1 MRVETVLRCVVLLES
16 LAVAGPAR
24 AQGTDLAASLLR
36 DEAGR
41 VPEDLAGFRL
51 VSARQDEAIHY
62 VFTLDLA
69 RPSGENLVEL
79 TLTPRDEARP
89 ALARSA
95 SFNIEYRGPTVGGR
109 PAPAVRPLADAVV
122 AAVTRNDPGGLL
134 VPPPKPAALGEG
146 RVPAHVALVD
156 QASAWTGLA
165 LVVLFLLYLPWT
177 ARRLAADL
185 RVGLGGEAPDA
196 SRLAAG
202 SALVAVACGLAF
214 RLLLPHLPVMYYMG
228 YHLADTAARLQ
239 GIPKYGPG
247 ALALYHLVFRV
258 TGTDHVAMM
267 VANSVLGSLTP
278 LAGGALLARVG
289 LRGWGVA
296 GGIALLALTP
306 LFVKDA
312 TTESLLVPTTLWM
325 LSGLALFL
333 RAREDGRSSTMSLA
347 LLHLVLAMLSRPEAV
362 VLVPLCA
369 GLLVPVASRASRDPR
384 PRTLARLAPW
394 AAAAVVLL
402 VRAAQLSVALDV
414 EFARGN
420 HPVLRDPAGLWS
432 LVPDLWRRDVLLW
445 SSLFPAGVTALAA
458 AGLVLGPRRAAAG
471 ALLAAA
477 VAWIAVS
484 LVDLPY
490 VSIPRVQ
497 VPGGVFCALAAGV
510 GVAGVHRLVSR
521 KPWLLVTAG
530 AAVLILVGATMA
542 GTLPGLWAPTNA
554 DDEER
559 LLRDARDAIPADRPF
574 ILVRR
579 GYDDEP
585 VERLHLHYP
594 DYWFEPPARDGL
606 AVGPD
611 WFDRTDAAGR
621 DVYFVLGTRCYMRR
635 CGETDIHPACRRMRE
650 RYRLEPVIERT
661 VPVRDLPV
669 DRGRRP
675 GQDLDFPWCL
685 AARGEMT
692 IGLYRV
698 TVEGGGS
705 SPRRPRRRG
714 SNAVGFRRS
723 RSRISGTW
731 RGPRGSTAAPRAR

>member
-1 MRVETVLRCVVLLES
+1 MRVEKVLLSVVLLGT
-16 LAVAGPAR
+16 LAVACPAR

-41 VPEDLAGFRL
+41 VPEDLAGLRL

-62 VFTLDLA
+62 VFTLDPA

-79 TLTPRDEARP
+79 TLVPRDEARP
-89 ALARSA
+89 ALARSP

-122 AAVTRNDPGGLL
+122 AAVIRNDPGGLL
-134 VPPPKPAALGEG
+134 IAPPKPKALGEG
-146 RVPAHVALVD
+146 GEVPAHVALAD
-156 QASAWTGLA
+156 RASAVAGLA
-165 LVVLFLLYLPWT
+165 LVVLFLLCLPWT
-177 ARRLAADL
+177 MRRLASDL
-185 RVGLGGEAPDA
+185 RVGLAGEARDA
-196 SRLAAG
+196 VRLAARV
-202 SALVAVACGLAF
+202 AWVAVACGLAL
-214 RLLLPHLPVMYYMG
+214 RLVLPHLPVMYYMG
-228 YHLADTAARLQ
+228 YHLADTAARLE

-267 VANSVLGSLTP
+267 VANSVVGSLTP

-289 LRGWGVA
+289 VRGWGVA

-306 LFVKDA
+306 LFVRDA
-312 TTESLLVPTTLWM
+312 TTESLLVPTTLWV
-325 LSGLALFL
+325 LAGLALFL
-333 RAREDGRSSTMSLA
+333 RAREDGRPSSMSLA
-347 LLHLVLAMLSRPEAV
+347 LVHLVLAMLSRPEAV

-369 GLLVPVASRASRDPR
+369 GLLLPFASRGPGKAR
-384 PRTLARLAPW
+384 PRTLVRLAPW
-394 AAAAVVLL
+394 AAAVGVLAI
-402 VRAAQLSVALDV
+402 RAAQLSVALEV

-420 HPVLRDPAGLWS
+420 NPVLRDPAGLLS
-432 LVPDLWRRDVLLW
+432 LLPDLWRRNVLLW
-445 SSLFPAGVTALAA
+445 PSLFPAGVTALAA
-458 AGLVLGPRRAAAG
+458 AGLVLGPRRAVAG

-490 VSIPRVQ
+490 VSVARVQ
-497 VPGGVFCALAAGV
+497 VPGATFCTLAAGV
-510 GVAGVHRLVSR
+510 GVAGVHRLLSR
-521 KPWLLVTAG
+521 TPRPLAG
-530 AAVLILVGATMA
+530 GAIAGLILVAGTMA
-542 GTLPGLWAPTNA
+542 WTVAGLWQPVNA

-559 LLRDARDAIPADRPF
+559 LLRDARDAVPADQPF

-579 GYDDEP
+579 GFDDEP

-611 WFDRTDAAGR
+611 WFDRTDTAGR
-621 DVYFVLGTRCYMRR
+621 PAFFLFGTRCYMRR
-635 CGETDIHPACRRMRE
+635 CGEAGIHPACQRMRE

-675 GQDLDFPWCL
+675 DQDLDFPWCL
-685 AARGEMT
+685 AARGQMT

-698 TVEGGGS
+698 VDRVTAAGGGS
-705 SPRRPRRRG
+705 
-714 SNAVGFRRS
+714 
-723 RSRISGTW
+723 
-731 RGPRGSTAAPRAR
+731 